1 MANRADYRGALQT
14 SPLASAMVA
23 RPPAPPPPSPFPQQ
37 IEPNIRELVQ
47 SLDPSSTVREGEYT
61 RSLDPNSVVREG
73 EYVRD
78 SYLPMPPVQE
88 GGMLENIVAKIKQFQ
103 ESNQE
108 KGELA
113 TLMGRLTGENPEN
126 FAHLSLEEM
135 RLQLQAIEKAIEPPA
150 ITSQ

>member
-1 MANRADYRGALQT
+1 
-14 SPLASAMVA
+14 MVA
-23 RPPAPPPPSPFPQQ
+23 PPPPPPAPPPPSPFPQQ
-37 IEPNIRELVQ
+37 IEPDISGL
-47 SLDPSSTVREGEYT
+47 LGGYDPKFGRFPIPFADST
-61 RSLDPNSVVREG
+61 
-73 EYVRD
+73 
-78 SYLPMPPVQE
+78 LPTPPVQE

-126 FAHLSLEEM
+126 FLHLSLEEM